1 MILVAMP
8 IVYSNRESL
17 SNFSEDNTLSILKVN
32 KRYGPVLRELQ
43 LQRGAKRDYS
53 KLEMTE
59 ELKMSD
65 LR

>member
-1 MILVAMP
+1 MIFVTVP

-32 KRYGPVLRELQ
+32 KRCGPVLRELQ

>member
-1 MILVAMP
+1 MVTMP

-43 LQRGAKRDYS
+43 LQTGAKRDYS

-59 ELKMSD
+59 ELKMTD